1 MGLRT
6 SDIDIVSFILD
17 ANFICYINLF
27 IVFIYYV
34 SSIFEPKK
42 NKGRR
47 DLKISPCPW
56 HSLQVKSPPV
66 QHFYA
71 FATIAD

>member
-6 SDIDIVSFILD
+6 SDIVIVSFILD

-42 NKGRR
+42 IKEEG
-47 DLKISPCPW
+47 I
-56 HSLQVKSPPV
+56 
-66 QHFYA
+66 
-71 FATIAD
+71 

>member
-34 SSIFEPKK
+34 SSIFEPQKK
-42 NKGRR
+42 
-47 DLKISPCPW
+47 
-56 HSLQVKSPPV
+56 
-66 QHFYA
+66 
-71 FATIAD
+71 

>member
-1 MGLRT
+1 MDSHKKRFRAVASFFEATRILTHANMQEPKGKMGLRT

-34 SSIFEPKK
+34 SSIFEPQKK
-42 NKGRR
+42 
-47 DLKISPCPW
+47 
-56 HSLQVKSPPV
+56 
-66 QHFYA
+66 
-71 FATIAD
+71 